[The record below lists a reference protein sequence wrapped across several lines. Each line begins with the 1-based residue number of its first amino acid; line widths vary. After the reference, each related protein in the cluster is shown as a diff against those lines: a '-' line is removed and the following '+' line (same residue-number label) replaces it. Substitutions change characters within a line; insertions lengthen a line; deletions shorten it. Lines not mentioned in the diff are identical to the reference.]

1 VIGFALLAAA
11 GILAALA
18 VFVFFGIYWMDYWD
32 E

>member
-1 VIGFALLAAA
+1 MIGFALLAEA

-18 VFVFFGIYWMDYWD
+18 VFVFLGVYWMDYWD